1 VLTVFK
7 ILDHD
12 DYWLALQKTGDVPKI
27 ILFTYRDESPRWDI
41 LPIIRRLLQ
50 QIVPDKSIRTITC
63 DLTATLDCVRKQ
75 MEIGKPVKIRLK
87 GAKRVFTLRLGDNES
102 DFLKF
107 ALKYCPRFLDEFS
120 DRRTGPRT
128 KLDIID

>member
-1 VLTVFK
+1 MLTIFK

-41 LPIIRRLLQ
+41 LPIIRKLLR
-50 QIVPDKSIRTITC
+50 QILPDQKIRTTTC
-63 DLTATLDCVRKQ
+63 ELTATLDCIRKQ
-75 MEIGKPVKIRLK
+75 MEIGKPVKIRLR
-87 GAKRVFTLRLGDNES
+87 GAKRVFSLRPGDNES

-107 ALKYCPRFLDEFS
+107 ALKHCPDFLRDF
-120 DRRTGPRT
+120 
-128 KLDIID
+128 